1 MWEMKM
7 ECILSHLIGSVDSL
21 LLRINDKLGL
31 GMKIKDVSSSPS
43 SISEIKNRLNKRA
56 GGKSNLLIPLDS
68 VLDPGSDSSSPLK
81 DPGWLWTL
89 KDLRNQGTHRNL
101 IPKLVR
107 VSLSDD
113 LNTGTGW
120 SDKTRVSLKTVP
132 QTDREIIPYFE
143 VSIKKTNNLID
154 DIIKK
159 EPLLAS

>member
-1 MWEMKM
+1 MTSASNLPRVMWEMKM

-43 SISEIKNRLNKRA
+43 SISEIKYRLNKR
-56 GGKSNLLIPLDS
+56 
-68 VLDPGSDSSSPLK
+68 
-81 DPGWLWTL
+81 
-89 KDLRNQGTHRNL
+89 
-101 IPKLVR
+101 
-107 VSLSDD
+107 
-113 LNTGTGW
+113 
-120 SDKTRVSLKTVP
+120 
-132 QTDREIIPYFE
+132 DREIIPYFE